1 MAVSYQL
8 PYIAELLLENGANI
22 NTQSTLGQTPI
33 MEAVLLGE
41 NVMVEML
48 TRHRAD
54 VTIPDHVSFLLV
66 TWCIFFFRIL
76 HITHSD
82 YGFDKSSAGN

>member
-8 PYIAELLLENGANI
+8 PYIAELLLENGSNV

-54 VTIPDHVSFLLV
+54 VTIPDHVSFFSCNMV
-66 TWCIFFFRIL
+66 HIFLSHTAYYTLRL
-76 HITHSD
+76 RP
-82 YGFDKSSAGN
+82 